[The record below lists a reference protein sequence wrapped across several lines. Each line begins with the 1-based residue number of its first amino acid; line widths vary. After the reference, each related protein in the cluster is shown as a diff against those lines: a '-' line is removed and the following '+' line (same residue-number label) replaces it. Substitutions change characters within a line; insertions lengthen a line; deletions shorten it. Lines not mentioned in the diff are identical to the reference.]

1 MNYEG
6 KNLRESSK
14 AGIDCT
20 LSCIVGLHGSFEI
33 LINPY
38 SGSKIPDERKSIP
51 LRTCWFKYILK
62 IRMNVRFEW

>member
-6 KNLRESSK
+6 RNLRESSK

-20 LSCIVGLHGSFEI
+20 LSCFVGLHGSFEI

-38 SGSKIPDERKSIP
+38 SALEIPDERKSIP
-51 LRTCWFKYILK
+51 LSAC
-62 IRMNVRFEW
+62 